1 MPMSRFMLRF
11 KTWFKTWF
19 KILFKTRFKLLFR
32 KHWCLLIICS
42 LCVIL
47 AITLYDTSNQAAN
60 WEPEPADSS
69 SLHVGFSQ
77 IETDNPWRTAQINS
91 FREALLPNGM
101 DFIYHEPDDYSV
113 QWQLEDIRSLI
124 REGVDYLVIVP
135 ADLSALTPVL
145 QDAKDAGI
153 PVILIDQSAETI
165 DQSYYVS
172 LISADYLKEGQICA
186 GLLADKFGE
195 QPCRIV
201 EIYGTES
208 SPGAQARSKG
218 FHQALMKYPN
228 MEIIDV
234 EYGNFDRVTAQKAME
249 NALIKAANRGQTI
262 DAVFA
267 HSDEDG
273 LGALQAIKAAGLPPG
288 EIAIVSING
297 IQDVCKA
304 IIAGEYLGTVE
315 SNPRWGFIAAFLIQ
329 QMERDCKPF
338 PMVMIPYQIITA
350 ENAAE
355 YALTAY

>member
-1 MPMSRFMLRF
+1 MPMSRFMLQFKARF
-11 KTWFKTWF
+11 KS
-19 KILFKTRFKLLFR
+19 LFR

-42 LCVIL
+42 LCIIL
-47 AITLYDTSNQAAN
+47 GITLYDTSNQAVN

-69 SLHVGFSQ
+69 GLRVGFSQ
-77 IETDNPWRTAQINS
+77 TDNPWRTAQINS
-91 FREALLPNGM
+91 FREALIPNGM
-101 DFIYHEPDDYSV
+101 DFIYHEPEDYSV

-186 GLLADKFGE
+186 GLLADKFAD
-195 QPCRIV
+195 QPCSIV

-218 FHQALMKYPN
+218 FHQALMQYPN

-273 LGALQAIKAAGLPPG
+273 LGALQAIKVAASRTCARPSLP
-288 EIAIVSING
+288 ENTWARWRAIP
-297 IQDVCKA
+297 
-304 IIAGEYLGTVE
+304 AGDL
-315 SNPRWGFIAAFLIQ
+315 SLPS
-329 QMERDCKPF
+329 
-338 PMVMIPYQIITA
+338 
-350 ENAAE
+350 
-355 YALTAY
+355 

>member
-1 MPMSRFMLRF
+1 MLRF

-101 DFIYHEPDDYSV
+101 DFIYHEPEDHSV
-113 QWQLEDIRSLI
+113 QWQLDDIRSLI

-172 LISADYLKEGQICA
+172 LISADYLKARFAPACWRINSEISPA
-186 GLLADKFGE
+186 G
-195 QPCRIV
+195 
-201 EIYGTES
+201 S
-208 SPGAQARSKG
+208 WRSTAPRA
-218 FHQALMKYPN
+218 HP
-228 MEIIDV
+228 EP
-234 EYGNFDRVTAQKAME
+234 RHAQK
-249 NALIKAANRGQTI
+249 
-262 DAVFA
+262 D
-267 HSDEDG
+267 
-273 LGALQAIKAAGLPPG
+273 
-288 EIAIVSING
+288 SIRP
-297 IQDVCKA
+297 
-304 IIAGEYLGTVE
+304 L
-315 SNPRWGFIAAFLIQ
+315 
-329 QMERDCKPF
+329 
-338 PMVMIPYQIITA
+338 
-350 ENAAE
+350 
-355 YALTAY
+355 

>member
-1 MPMSRFMLRF
+1 MPMS
-11 KTWFKTWF
+11 
-19 KILFKTRFKLLFR
+19 LLK
-32 KHWCLLIICS
+32 KHWCLIIIS
-42 LCVIL
+42 ILCVL
-47 AITLYDTSNQAAN
+47 LGITLYDTSNQAAS
-60 WEPEPADSS
+60 WEPAPAENSR
-69 SLHVGFSQ
+69 LLVGFSQ

-101 DFIYHEPDDYSV
+101 DFIYHEPDSYTV

-124 REGVDYLVIVP
+124 REKVDYLVIVP

-145 QDAKDAGI
+145 QDAKDSGI

-172 LISADYLKEGQICA
+172 LISADYLREGQICA
-186 GLLADKFGE
+186 SLLADRFGDE
-195 QPCRIV
+195 PCRIV

-218 FHQALMKYPN
+218 FHQALTQYPN

-249 NALIKAANRGQTI
+249 NALIKASNRGLPI

-273 LGALQAIKAAGLPPG
+273 LGALQAIKVAGLQPG
-288 EIAIVSING
+288 EISIVSING

-315 SNPRWGFIAAFLIQ
+315 SNPRWGFIVAFLIQ
-329 QMERDCKPF
+329 QMERDYKPF
-338 PMVMIPYQIITA
+338 PSVMIPYQIITA